1 MNGEFLGL
9 PLHPMSDPYIQP
21 IPPSLRARDR
31 ELANEFRRI
40 EKRDWWVWGYS
51 IFVIFLLAFAVIAL
65 ALPAVREGADTIF
78 KIKMAEAVFGLI
90 ALVVIFNIYTI
101 SQQILIKRLRRQLAE
116 KQGHSELLRN
126 LAMVDPLTGLYNRR
140 FAEQRLAAEVARS
153 ERKGHPLTILT
164 LDLNSFKQIND
175 TYGHPAGDQVLQE
188 FAACLNQVIRG
199 ADLAVRLG
207 GDEFLVLLPE
217 CTVQQLQLVL
227 GRLGSLE
234 VDWHGQTIPVT
245 FSAGW
250 KQYEMGERPEEMLTR
265 ADELLYAR
273 KRASKNTQTL
283 GDEPKEASGQG
294 PQRKTEPAPLN
305 VLVDLTCPHCHKNN
319 SVAVDA
325 HSGASN
331 AGPREVQCA
340 HCKQVW
346 APVLSGPVLAGPF
359 PK

>member
-1 MNGEFLGL
+1 MTT
-9 PLHPMSDPYIQP
+9 PPIHPIAASVK
-21 IPPSLRARDR
+21 ARDQDLAR
-31 ELANEFRRI
+31 EFQKI
-40 EKRDWWVWGYS
+40 QKRDWWVWGYT
-51 IFVIFLLAFAVIAL
+51 IFVVFLLAFAVIAFS
-65 ALPAVREGADTIF
+65 LPAVRRGAETLF
-78 KIKMAEAVFGLI
+78 KIKMVDVVFGLI
-90 ALVVIFNIYTI
+90 ALVVLFNIHAI
-101 SQQILIKRLRRQLAE
+101 SQAILIKRLRRQLAE
-116 KQGHSELLRN
+116 KQGHSDLLRN
-126 LAMVDPLTGLYNRR
+126 LAMIDPLTGLYNRR

-164 LDLNSFKQIND
+164 LDLNNFKQIND
-175 TYGHPAGDQVLQE
+175 TFGHPAGDQVLQE
-188 FAACLNQVIRG
+188 FAARLNKVIRG
-199 ADLAVRLG
+199 ADLAVRFG

-217 CTVQQLQLVL
+217 CTTQQLQLVL

-234 VDWHGQTIPVT
+234 VDWRGQKIPVT

-250 KQYEMGERPEEMLTR
+250 KQYEMGERPEEMLGR

-273 KRASKNTQTL
+273 KRASKNTQTPS
-283 GDEPKEASGQG
+283 DEPQEASGQG
-294 PQRKTEPAPLN
+294 PQRETGPAPLN